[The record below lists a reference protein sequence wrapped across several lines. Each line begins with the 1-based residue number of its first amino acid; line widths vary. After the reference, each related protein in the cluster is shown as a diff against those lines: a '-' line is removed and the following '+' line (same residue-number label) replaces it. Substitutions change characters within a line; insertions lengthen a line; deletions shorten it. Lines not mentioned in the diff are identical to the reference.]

1 MTDRHLQLVQTHE
14 NAARLALA
22 REQIDAPVAV
32 AASRSVDFVVIRT
45 VVTMFTTY
53 IMHMNN
59 YHGSAVYEDVKRRW
73 KQERQWFLENHTMG
87 DFHDLLDLYSVVYRW
102 MRRFNYAEKCY
113 LVQYMLLG
121 FQ

>member
-1 MTDRHLQLVQTHE
+1 MTDGFLDLVRTSE
-14 NAARLALA
+14 NATRLAIA
-22 REQIDAPVAV
+22 RDKIDSMAAF
-32 AASRSVDFVVIRT
+32 AASRAMDFGDISKYVS
-45 VVTMFTTY
+45 MFTTY
-53 IMHMNN
+53 ILHMNN